1 MSLLQVSGLSK
12 RFGGVQAVR
21 DVAFGVDPGEILGLI
36 GPNGAGKTTVFN
48 LVTGF
53 ISPDAGDVVL
63 DGRPIGRWGPERRA
77 DAGLVRTFQIVKPF
91 GNISVL
97 DNVTIGAMLRERTMA
112 GARAHA
118 LGVLGRVGLA
128 DRAET
133 TARTLPIGLRKK
145 LEVAK
150 ALAAGPRV
158 LLLDEIMGGLIP
170 SEVGETIELLK
181 ALRSDGIAT
190 VLIEHNM
197 HAIMTASDRIVVL
210 HHGQFIAEGTP
221 ERIARDPQVLSAYL
235 GEGYGRA
242 QDRTA

>member
-1 MSLLQVSGLSK
+1 MSLLHVSGLSK

-53 ISPDAGDVVL
+53 ISPDAGDVTL
-63 DGRPIGRWGPERRA
+63 DGKPIGRWSPERRA

-97 DNVTIGAMLRERTMA
+97 ENVTIGAMLRERTMA

-118 LGVLGRVGLA
+118 RAVLHRVGLA

-170 SEVGETIELLK
+170 SEVGETIDLLK

-221 ERIARDPQVLSAYL
+221 ERIARDPLVLSAYL

-242 QDRTA
+242 QDRPT

>member
-53 ISPDAGDVVL
+53 ITPDAGDVLL
-63 DGRPIGRWGPERRA
+63 DGQPIGRWSPERRA

-118 LGVLGRVGLA
+118 REVLGRVGLA
-128 DRAET
+128 DRAQT
-133 TARTLPIGLRKK
+133 MARTLPIGLRKK

-181 ALRSDGIAT
+181 VLRSDGMAT

-221 ERIARDPQVLSAYL
+221 ERIARDPAVLSAYL

-242 QDRTA
+242 QDRPT

>member
-1 MSLLQVSGLSK
+1 MSLLRVSGLSK

-53 ISPDAGDVVL
+53 ISPDAGEVTL
-63 DGRPIGRWGPERRA
+63 DGKPIGRWSPERRA

-97 DNVTIGAMLRERTMA
+97 ENVTIGAMLRERTMA

-118 LGVLGRVGLA
+118 RAVLTRVGLA

-197 HAIMTASDRIVVL
+197 HAIMTASDRVVVL
-210 HHGQFIAEGTP
+210 HHGQFIAEGEP
-221 ERIARDPQVLSAYL
+221 ERIARDPLVLSAYL

-242 QDRTA
+242 QDRPT